1 MRSLKLLTI
10 ILSIALLATGCSN
23 KKSVLSP
30 EALAEQ
36 QVEELYNKAKKALD
50 KGNYSFAVQYYRA
63 LESSFPFG
71 PYTEQAKLD
80 VIYAYN
86 KVGDTE
92 KAVSAADNFIEL
104 YPTHQNIDYAY
115 YMKGVVNFEKRQ
127 TKVDRFIKGSKQA
140 VRDAKPLSDS
150 LDAFNE
156 LLKRYPQ
163 SVYAEDSKQRIIY
176 LRNRLA
182 TRELAIAQYYFD
194 NKTYVA
200 AVNRCKHIIYKY
212 ETTPAVEGALLLM
225 EKTYLEMGMTDL
237 AASTH
242 KVLINN
248 FPNYQQKPFSK
259 KKKGFFR
266 RIFSSND

>member
-1 MRSLKLLTI
+1 MANMRPLKLLI
-10 ILSIALLATGCSN
+10 LILSITLLSAGCSN
-23 KKSVLSP
+23 KKTVLNK
-30 EALAEQ
+30 EELAEQ

-50 KGNYSFAVQYYRA
+50 RGNYSFAVQYYKA
-63 LESSFPFG
+63 LETSFPFG
-71 PYTEQAKLD
+71 SYTEQAKLD

-86 KVGDTE
+86 ILGDTE
-92 KAVSAADNFIEL
+92 RAVSAANNFIEL

-115 YMKGVVNFEKRQ
+115 YMKGVSSFEKRQ
-127 TKVDRFIKGSKQA
+127 SKVDRFIKGSKQA
-140 VRDAKPLSDS
+140 VRDQKPLSDS

-163 SVYAEDSKQRIIY
+163 SVYAKDSKQRIIY

-182 TRELAIAQYYFD
+182 NRELAIAQYYFD

-200 AVNRCKHIIYKY
+200 TVNRCKHIIYKY

-237 AASTH
+237 AKSTH
-242 KVLINN
+242 KVLIEN
-248 FPNYQQKPFSK
+248 FPNYQQEPFSK
-259 KKKGFFR
+259 KKKGFFNR
-266 RIFSSND
+266 LF